1 MECLFHTESKNVAAY
16 CKYHK
21 CGMTVKQM
29 KCKNCLGKQCYYLV
43 KNEQHDY
50 WRQRSVIKQ
59 KRIERK
65 NEINMYIE
73 SILNNK
79 TVV

>member
-1 MECLFHTESKNVAAY
+1 MECLFHTHSNNVAAY

-29 KCKNCLGKQCYYLV
+29 KAKNCLQKQCHYLV

-50 WRQRSVIKQ
+50 WRQRDQIKQ

-65 NEINMYIE
+65 QAIDEY
-73 SILNNK
+73 L
-79 TVV
+79 TRF